1 MTYDI
6 CGDAQKFYRNVL
18 KCRNCPLIDRLS
30 NHSPKAPKI
39 LLQGNFELIAISK
52 EGIVLPVP
60 FGGAAPWY
68 SVNTFP
74 DMKSIPGI
82 LTTSQCCHSRMVG
95 TALLGTSGSVNRE
108 NVFMRS

>member
-1 MTYDI
+1 M
-6 CGDAQKFYRNVL
+6 CGDAQKFLRKNVP
-18 KCRNCPLIDRLS
+18 KCRNRPLIDGLS
-30 NHSPKAPKI
+30 NHFPKAPKI
-39 LLQGNFELIAISK
+39 HLQGNFELKAISK
-52 EGIVLPVP
+52 EDIVLPVP

-95 TALLGTSGSVNRE
+95 TALLGTSGSVNRK
-108 NVFMRS
+108 NVFLRL